1 MLMLVFHNQGDYYN
15 SLILQ
20 ALVLLPEQACSV
32 LTLAFLWVQLEQ

>member
-20 ALVLLPEQACSV
+20 ALVLLPELACSV
-32 LTLAFLWVQLEQ
+32 LSLAFLWFLLGQ